1 MNKVD
6 KKRTLNLYG
15 LGCTPAM
22 GRVISAVET
31 MSYDEILIVNCDTF
45 CVSGKIRRMC
55 MEKNYHLEIYRIDKN
70 IMRYIISFYNEQYNI

>member
-15 LGCTPAM
+15 FGCTPAM
-22 GRVISAVET
+22 ERVISAVDT
-31 MSYDEILIVNCDTF
+31 MSHDEILIVNCDTS

-55 MEKNYHLEIYRIDKN
+55 MEKNYRLEIYRIDKN
-70 IMRYIISFYNEQYNI
+70 TMRYIISFHNE